1 MVSRANK
8 TQEALDS
15 LTTQL
20 NETAIFIDNVTNTS
34 LALANTQFIESRVQ
48 EDNIEIGQQAET
60 LVKVVGDFYNVRYC
74 NFLKLL
80 LYQNLSIAR

>member
-60 LVKVVGDFYNVRYC
+60 LVKVVGDFYNIRYC